1 MGGVGSDIAIEAAD
15 VVIMK
20 DEPSKIL
27 ELLKIAKQNKKV
39 VMQNIVMALGIKIIV
54 MVLGVFGIANM
65 WMAIFSDVG
74 VSLLA
79 VLNASQGIKRN

>member
-1 MGGVGSDIAIEAAD
+1 
-15 VVIMK
+15 
-20 DEPSKIL
+20 
-27 ELLKIAKQNKKV
+27 
-39 VMQNIVMALGIKIIV
+39 MQNIVMALGVKVIV
-54 MVLGVFGIANM
+54 MILGVFGIANM

>member
-39 VMQNIVMALGIKIIV
+39 VMQNIVMALGVKVIV

>member
-1 MGGVGSDIAIEAAD
+1 
-15 VVIMK
+15 MK

-39 VMQNIVMALGIKIIV
+39 VMQNIVMALGVKVIV

-74 VSLLA
+74 ISLLA
-79 VLNASQGIKRN
+79 VLNASLGIKRN

>member
-1 MGGVGSDIAIEAAD
+1 
-15 VVIMK
+15 MK

-39 VMQNIVMALGIKIIV
+39 VMQNIIMALGIKVIV
-54 MVLGVFGIANM
+54 MILGVFGIANM